1 MKSYRSTEKSCDKR
15 ILNVNIDKQFQ
26 MDQISAIKYR
36 TKTSNKHRFNYI
48 NALAEILACISSI
61 FYCI

>member
-36 TKTSNKHRFNYI
+36 TKTSNKHF
-48 NALAEILACISSI
+48 
-61 FYCI
+61 